1 MQTDLQELEVSI
13 YPNYQ
18 EVVTLNNKAQT
29 LHREID
35 TIIQHIQSDIDDMD
49 SKFVATMNKQ
59 QTVIN
64 HTINEKF
71 HVILEV
77 RRILETNNV
86 HLVSK
91 YQSRNHK
98 FMIQPTQ
105 LHVTLPSFTL
115 MRNNKE
121 QISKQIGPLSK
132 LAIAWLP
139 ISTAFLDEPQILA
152 NINTRGCDLFNRLNG
167 VSCLSESE
175 FWACQN
181 DNSIRLYNLKGELE
195 KSIKT
200 KSRNPPKNIAACSE
214 L

>member
-13 YPNYQ
+13 HPNYQ

-64 HTINEKF
+64 HTIKEIS

-77 RRILETNNV
+77 RRILETNN
-86 HLVSK
+86 VSK

-105 LHVTLPSFTL
+105 LHVTLQSFTP

-121 QISKQIGPLSK
+121 QISKQIGSLSK
-132 LAIAWLP
+132 LAIA
-139 ISTAFLDEPQILA
+139 
-152 NINTRGCDLFNRLNG
+152 
-167 VSCLSESE
+167 
-175 FWACQN
+175 
-181 DNSIRLYNLKGELE
+181 
-195 KSIKT
+195 
-200 KSRNPPKNIAACSE
+200 
-214 L
+214 